1 MTGRPPSGRSER
13 STRRRQLA
21 LAVTGVLVLS
31 APALTWP
38 LMPDEAG
45 FLLVA
50 RHWDPGPGTL
60 YGPLWVDRPPVLIGT
75 YRVADALL
83 GSYGVR
89 LVSALLAVAAVLAA
103 HRLGTALG
111 GARAA
116 AWSTAVAVIL
126 LGWTTLATWAGKSES
141 LGVPLVLVACWLAVE
156 STRRTERWSGLAT
169 ALAAGVAAT
178 LAVGMKQNLVG
189 GVVFIAVLMTAR
201 LVRGVSPRRPAA
213 LLLGATVVGGALP
226 LVIVLLWGARV
237 GVSPQLLWDVLLGF
251 RADAYAVIS
260 ETESQA
266 NTARAL
272 RLVGLAVVTGI
283 VPLLGWFVLRLVPA
297 LRRHPEVGLAL
308 LAVIAVDTAG
318 VVLGGSYWDSYLQVF
333 TPAAVLVVALLS
345 TMPGST
351 GAVPRLVTVGMVVP
365 LTVSLVTGA
374 TPSATQGTAT
384 GTTVGRAVQ
393 AAAAPDDTIVVMHGA
408 PNVVHAS
415 GLSTPYRHLWSL
427 PRRTLDPDLDEL
439 HAVLTGPDAP
449 TWIVVVHAVSSW
461 GLDEDGRVRRT
472 IGSRYE
478 RHGTVCGID
487 VWVLRAEDRPPLPP
501 SDCERPPSPRGD
513 R

>member
-1 MTGRPPSGRSER
+1 M
-13 STRRRQLA
+13 
-21 LAVTGVLVLS
+21 
-31 APALTWP
+31 WP

-75 YRVADALL
+75 YLAADALL
-83 GSYGVR
+83 GSYGARV
-89 LVSALLAVAAVLAA
+89 VSVLLAVAAVLAA
-103 HRLGTALG
+103 HRLGTLLG

-116 AWSTAVAVIL
+116 GWSAAVAVML
-126 LGWTTLATWAGKSES
+126 LGWTSLATWAGKSES
-141 LGVPLVLVACWLAVE
+141 LGVPLVLLSCWLAVE
-156 STRRTERWSGLAT
+156 STRRVGRWPALAT
-169 ALAAGVAAT
+169 ALAAGVTAT
-178 LAVGMKQNLVG
+178 LAVGMKQNLVA

-201 LVRGVSPRRPAA
+201 LLRGATPRGPAA

-226 LVIVLLWGARV
+226 LVVVLLWGAHV

-283 VPLLGWFVLRLVPA
+283 VPLLGWFVLRLVPV

-308 LAVIAVDTAG
+308 LAVMAVDTAG
-318 VVLGGSYWDSYLQVF
+318 VVLGGSYWDSYLQVL

-345 TMPGST
+345 TMPGPT
-351 GAVPRLVTVGMVVP
+351 GTVPRVVTVAMVVP
-365 LTVSLVTGA
+365 LVVSLVASA

-393 AAAAPDDTIVVMHGA
+393 EAAEPDDTIVVMHGA

-415 GLSTPYRHLWSL
+415 GLTTPYRHLWSL

-439 HAVLTGPDAP
+439 QAVLAGPDAP

-461 GLDEDGRVRRT
+461 GLDEDGQVRRT
-472 IGSRYE
+472 VGSRYE

-487 VWVLRAEDRPPLPP
+487 VWRLRTTQRPPLPV
-501 SDCERPPSPRGD
+501 SDCGSPPPRRDGT
-513 R
+513 